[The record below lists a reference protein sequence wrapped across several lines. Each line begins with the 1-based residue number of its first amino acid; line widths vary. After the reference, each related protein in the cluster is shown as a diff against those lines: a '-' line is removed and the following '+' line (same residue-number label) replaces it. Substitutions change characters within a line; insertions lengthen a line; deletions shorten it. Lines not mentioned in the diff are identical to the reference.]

1 MDQKNGC
8 ISSTKYDT
16 VCNDDLTVFFKF
28 DDQITNVEKLN
39 LCEELHSNDDQPIF
53 AFEYGEEITRRING
67 KISSDSE
74 TEPSTFVE
82 ESPAQTNVEIDSF
95 LSPLPVIAD
104 QKTPHSNNRVTVQRK
119 SRKRNNV
126 LPTIPPKTRDTPLP
140 LLSWADSTEVW
151 QNMIFKE
158 EVSMVCRSSKMFDK
172 RAYFLPRMRAILL
185 DWIMEV
191 CEVYR
196 LRRVTYYLAV
206 DYIDRYL
213 RIRPDV
219 PKMQLQLVGVS
230 CLFMAAKLE
239 EVYPPKV
246 SEFSYVCDG
255 ACKNNEI
262 LACELLILNVSN
274 NFSLLSMAH
283 TSNKSDTYRY
293 LYHKLFQNNAKTLTH

>member
-1 MDQKNGC
+1 MVVKIFACFSRKKMDQKDSC
-8 ISSTKYDT
+8 ISSTKYQT
-16 VCNDDLTVFFKF
+16 VCDEDLTLLFKYK
-28 DDQITNVEKLN
+28 DKITNVEELN
-39 LCEELHSNDDQPIF
+39 LCEQFHANEDQPLF
-53 AFEYGEEITRRING
+53 AFEYGEEITRRMNG

-74 TEPSTFVE
+74 TEQTTFVE

-104 QKTPHSNNRVTVQRK
+104 QKTPHSNKRVTVQRK
-119 SRKRNNV
+119 SKKRSNV
-126 LPTIPPKTRDTPLP
+126 LPTTPSKTREAPLP

-158 EVSMVCRSSKMFDK
+158 EVSMVCRSPKLFDK
-172 RAYFLPRMRAILL
+172 RASFLPRMRAILL

-255 ACKNNEI
+255 ACTNNEI
-262 LACELLILNVSN
+262 LTCELLILNVSN
-274 NFSLLSMAH
+274 NIYF
-283 TSNKSDTYRY
+283 NV
-293 LYHKLFQNNAKTLTH
+293 